1 MSTGWLFALGA
12 AVTLIV
18 SIGVA
23 LPIYGAILDG
33 RYAAEQELVHLRDVS
48 NTRADHRPAA

>member
-33 RYAAEQELVHLRDVS
+33 RYVAEQKLVHLRDVS